1 MYGKPAIHVISNA
14 GRAGGIEL
22 LGPTIELTREDL
34 PSGVVHIHAANSYT
48 CSSYTCVHIHVVVD
62 TERLSCWHLSVPARS
77 LINSIDLILL
87 AGIAIEQC
95 LRKRLPPVMLLR
107 VQTAGEEIFR
117 ATKLRA

>member
-1 MYGKPAIHVISNA
+1 MDGKPAIHVISNA

-22 LGPTIELTREDL
+22 LGPTTELTRENL
-34 PSGVVHIHAANSYT
+34 LSGVHIH
-48 CSSYTCVHIHVVVD
+48 VVD

-77 LINSIDLILL
+77 LLMNSIDLILL
-87 AGIAIEQC
+87 AGIEIEQC